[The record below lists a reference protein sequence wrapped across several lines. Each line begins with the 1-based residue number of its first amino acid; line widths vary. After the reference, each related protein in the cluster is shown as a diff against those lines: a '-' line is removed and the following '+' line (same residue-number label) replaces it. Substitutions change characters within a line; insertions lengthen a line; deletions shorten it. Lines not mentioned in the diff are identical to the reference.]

1 MATDSRTLKLAI
13 LGEVK
18 DLSASLNKGTAE
30 VQTFGDKITKFGKVA
45 GAAFAAAG
53 VAAVAYAGKLAVDGV
68 KAAIEDEAA
77 QLRLAASLKNV
88 TGATDAQIAATEDYI
103 LKTSLANG
111 VTDEELRPSLDRLVR
126 STKDVAEAQKLQS
139 LALDIA
145 AATGKSLTQVSE
157 SLAKAHDG
165 NFGSLKRLGV
175 SIDENIIKS
184 KDFDAATA
192 VLAKTFKD
200 QASIQADTFDGK
212 MRRLKVAFDEGKE
225 TVGGFIL
232 DAITPMVS
240 LFVNKAIPAISEFA
254 ANFKDNVLPILK
266 SVWDFIKGLF
276 TPIIEGVREAFANV
290 SEAVSNNSTEL
301 NKFLVF
307 VKAIYE
313 FGKTYLAPF
322 IGEVLGAAFKVLG
335 VAISGVIGFF
345 STLVGLIDKAYKALV
360 AFVNFIKN
368 NPVTQGIAG
377 VFGGG
382 RASGGPVSAG
392 TTYLVGE
399 NGPELFTSSSSGTII
414 PNGAM
419 GGSGTTV
426 NITVNGAL
434 DPISTAR
441 QIANLLNREATI
453 NGSFNRVGSSLLVGA

>member
-18 DLSASLNKGTAE
+18 DLSASLNKGTSE
-30 VQTFGDKITKFGKVA
+30 VQSFGDKLSKFGKIA
-45 GAAFAAAG
+45 GAAFLAAG
-53 VAAVAYAGKLAVDGV
+53 AAAVAYAGKLAVDGV

-77 QLRLAASLKNV
+77 QLRLAASLRNV

-103 LKTSLANG
+103 LKTALANG
-111 VTDEELRPSLDRLVR
+111 VTDDELRPSLDRLTR
-126 STKDVAEAQKLQS
+126 STKSVEEAQKLQT
-139 LALDIA
+139 LALDIS

-192 VLAKTFKD
+192 VLASTFKN

-240 LFVNKAIPAISEFA
+240 LFVDKAIPTIAEFA
-254 ANFKDNVLPILK
+254 GNLKENVLPILK
-266 SVWDFIKGLF
+266 SVWEFVSGFF
-276 TPIIEGVREAFANV
+276 TPIVEGIREAFANV
-290 SEAVSNNSTEL
+290 SKAVGNNSTEL

-307 VKAIYE
+307 AKAVFE

-322 IGEVLGAAFKVLG
+322 IGEVLGAAFKLLG
-335 VAISGVIGFF
+335 VAISGVIKLF
-345 STLVGLIDKAYKALV
+345 STLVGLITSAYNGLV
-360 AFVNFIKN
+360 AFVNFVKKN
-368 NPVTQGIAG
+368 PITQGIG
-377 VFGGG
+377 GLFGGG
-382 RASGGPVSAG
+382 RAAGGPVSAG

-399 NGPELFTSSSSGTII
+399 AGPELFTSSTSGTII
-414 PNGAM
+414 PNNAM
-419 GGSGTTV
+419 GGGNTV
-426 NITVNGAL
+426 NITVNGAI

-441 QIANLLNREATI
+441 QIANILNREATI
-453 NGSFNRVGSSLLVGA
+453 SGSFNRVGSSLLVGA

>member
-1 MATDSRTLKLAI
+1 MAIDSRTLKLAI

-18 DLSASLNKGTAE
+18 DLSASLNKGTTE

-45 GAAFAAAG
+45 GAAFLAAG

-88 TGATDAQIAATEDYI
+88 TGATDATIAATEDYI

-126 STKDVAEAQKLQS
+126 ATKDVAEAQKLQS
-139 LALDIA
+139 LALDIS

-192 VLAKTFKD
+192 VLASTFKN
-200 QASIQADTFDGK
+200 QASIQADTFNGK
-212 MRRLKVAFDEGKE
+212 MNRLKVAFDEGKE

-240 LFVNKAIPAISEFA
+240 LFVDKAIPAISEFA
-254 ANFKDNVLPILK
+254 GNLKENVLPILI
-266 SVWDFIKGLF
+266 SVYEFVKGLF
-276 TPIIEGVREAFANV
+276 SPIIEGIREAFSKV
-290 SEAVSNNSTEL
+290 SDELGKNSTEL

-307 VKAIYE
+307 AKAIYE
-313 FGKTYLAPF
+313 FTKTYLAPF

-335 VAISGVIGFF
+335 VAISSVIGFF
-345 STLVGLIDKAYKALV
+345 STLVKIIDKAFNALV
-360 AFVNFIKN
+360 AFVNFIRN

-377 VFGGG
+377 LFGGG
-382 RASGGPVSAG
+382 RAMGGPVSAG

-399 NGPELFTSSSSGTII
+399 NGPELFTSSTSGTII

-419 GGSGTTV
+419 GGNTV
-426 NITVNGAL
+426 NITVNGAV
-434 DPISTAR
+434 DPIATAR

>member
-18 DLSASLNKGTAE
+18 DLSASLTKGSSE
-30 VQTFGDKITKFGKVA
+30 VQTFGDKISKFGKIA
-45 GAAFAAAG
+45 GAAFLAAG
-53 VAAVAYAGKLAVDGV
+53 AAAVAYAGKLAVDGV
-68 KAAIEDEAA
+68 KSAIEDEAA

-192 VLAKTFKD
+192 VLASTFRD
-200 QASIQADTFDGK
+200 QASIQADTFNGK
-212 MRRLKVAFDEGKE
+212 MNRLKVAFDEGKE

-232 DAITPMVS
+232 DAITPMVT
-240 LFVNKAIPAISEFA
+240 LFVDQAIPAISEFA
-254 ANFKDNVLPILK
+254 GNLKENVLPILI
-266 SVWDFIKGLF
+266 SVYEFVKGLF
-276 TPIIEGVREAFANV
+276 TPIIEGIRKAFANV
-290 SEAVSNNSTEL
+290 SNALVENSTEL

-307 VKAIYE
+307 AKAIYE

-322 IGEVLGAAFKVLG
+322 IGEILGAAFQVLG
-335 VAISGVIGFF
+335 VAISSVIGFF
-345 STLVGLIDKAYKALV
+345 STLVSVIDKAYKALV

-382 RASGGPVSAG
+382 RAAGGPVSAG

-399 NGPELFTSSSSGTII
+399 NGPELFTSSTSGTII

-419 GGSGTTV
+419 GGNTV

-434 DPISTAR
+434 DPIATAR

>member
-18 DLSASLNKGTAE
+18 DLSASLNKGTTE

-111 VTDEELRPSLDRLVR
+111 VTDEQLRPSLDRLTR
-126 STKDVAEAQKLQS
+126 STKSVEEAQKLQS

-192 VLAKTFKD
+192 VLASTFKD
-200 QASIQADTFDGK
+200 QASIQADTFNGK
-212 MRRLKVAFDEGKE
+212 MNRLKVAFDEGKE

-240 LFVNKAIPAISEFA
+240 IFVDKAIPAISEFA
-254 ANFKDNVLPILK
+254 GNVKDNVLPIL
-266 SVWDFIKGLF
+266 VAVYEFVKGLF
-276 TPIIEGVREAFANV
+276 TPIIEGIREAFSKV
-290 SEAVSNNSTEL
+290 SDELGKNSTEL

-307 VKAIYE
+307 AKAIYE
-313 FGKTYLAPF
+313 FAKTYLAPF

-335 VAISGVIGFF
+335 VAISAVINLF
-345 STLVGLIDKAYKALV
+345 SSLVNLIDRAYKGLV

-399 NGPELFTSSSSGTII
+399 NGPELFTSSTSGTII
-414 PNGAM
+414 PNQGGM
-419 GGSGTTV
+419 GGNTF

-434 DPISTAR
+434 DSEGTAR
-441 QIANLLNREATI
+441 TIVNILNRSQAR
-453 NGSFNRVGSSLLVGA
+453 GSLGAGAFA

>member
-18 DLSASLNKGTAE
+18 DLSASLTKGTND
-30 VQTFGDKITKFGKVA
+30 VQTFGDKLTKFGKIA
-45 GAAFAAAG
+45 GAAFLAAG
-53 VAAVAYAGKLAVDGV
+53 AAAVAYAGKLAVDGV
-68 KAAIEDEAA
+68 KSAIEDEAA

-103 LKTSLANG
+103 LQTSLAFG
-111 VTDEELRPSLDRLVR
+111 VTDEDLRPSLDRLAR
-126 STKDVAEAQKLQS
+126 STKSVEEAQKLQS

-145 AATGKSLTQVSE
+145 AGTGKSLTQVSE

-165 NFGSLKRLGV
+165 NFGALKRLGV

-192 VLAKTFKD
+192 VLASTFKD
-200 QASIQADTFDGK
+200 QASIQADTFNGK
-212 MRRLKVAFDEGKE
+212 MNRLKVAFDEGKE

-240 LFVNKAIPAISEFA
+240 LFVDKAIPTIAEFA
-254 ANFKDNVLPILK
+254 GNLKDNVLPILT
-266 SVWDFIKGLF
+266 SIYEFVKGFF
-276 TPIIEGVREAFANV
+276 TPIVEGIREAFANV
-290 SEAVSNNSTEL
+290 SKAVSNNSTEL
-301 NKFLVF
+301 NKFF
-307 VKAIYE
+307 TFAKAIFE

-345 STLVGLIDKAYKALV
+345 STLVDIIDRAYKAIV
-360 AFVNFIKN
+360 AFVNFVRN
-368 NPVTQGIAG
+368 NPVTSAVGS

-382 RASGGPVSAG
+382 RAAGGPVSAG

-399 NGPELFTSSSSGTII
+399 NGPELFTSQTSGTII
-414 PNGAM
+414 PNNKM
-419 GGSGTTV
+419 GGGNTI

-434 DPISTAR
+434 DTEGTAR
-441 QIANLLNREATI
+441 TIVDILNRSQAR
-453 NGSFNRVGSSLLVGA
+453 GSLGAGAFA

>member
-18 DLSASLNKGTAE
+18 DLSASLNKGSSE
-30 VQTFGDKITKFGKVA
+30 VQSFGDKISKFGKIA
-45 GAAFAAAG
+45 GAAFLAAG
-53 VAAVAYAGKLAVDGV
+53 AAAVAYAGKLAVDGV

-126 STKDVAEAQKLQS
+126 STKDVGEAQRLQS

-145 AATGKSLTQVSE
+145 AGTGKSLTQVSE

-165 NFGSLKRLGV
+165 NFGALKRLGV

-184 KDFDAATA
+184 KDFDGATA
-192 VLAKTFKD
+192 ALAATFKD
-200 QASIQADTFDGK
+200 QASIQADTFNGK
-212 MRRLKVAFDEGKE
+212 MNRLKRAFDEGKE

-240 LFVNKAIPAISEFA
+240 LFVDKAIPTIAKFA
-254 ANFKDNVLPILK
+254 GNLKDNVLPILT
-266 SVWDFIKGLF
+266 SIYNFIKGFF
-276 TPIIEGVREAFANV
+276 TPIVEGIREAFASV
-290 SEAVSNNSTEL
+290 SEAVDNNSTEL
-301 NKFLVF
+301 NKFF
-307 VKAIYE
+307 TFAKAIFE

-322 IGEVLGAAFKVLG
+322 IGEVLGEAFKVLG

-345 STLVGLIDKAYKALV
+345 STLVNLIDRAYSAIV
-360 AFVNFIKN
+360 AFVNFVKN
-368 NPVTQGIAG
+368 NPVTSAVGS

-382 RASGGPVSAG
+382 RANGGPVSAG

-399 NGPELFTSSSSGTII
+399 RGPELFTSGTSGTII
-414 PNGAM
+414 PNNKM
-419 GGSGTTV
+419 GGGNTI

-434 DPISTAR
+434 DTEGTAR
-441 QIANLLNREATI
+441 TIVDILNRSQAR
-453 NGSFNRVGSSLLVGA
+453 GSLGAGAFA

>member
-18 DLSASLNKGTAE
+18 DLSASLNKGSSE
-30 VQTFGDKITKFGKVA
+30 VQSFGDKISKFGKIA
-45 GAAFAAAG
+45 GAAFLAAG
-53 VAAVAYAGKLAVDGV
+53 AAAVAYAGKLAVDGV

-88 TGATDAQIAATEDYI
+88 TGATDAQIAATEEYI
-103 LKTSLANG
+103 LQTSLANG
-111 VTDEELRPSLDRLVR
+111 VTDDELRPSLDRLVR
-126 STKDVAEAQKLQS
+126 STKDVAEAQKLQT

-192 VLAKTFKD
+192 VLASTFKD

-240 LFVNKAIPAISEFA
+240 LFVDKAIPTIAKFA
-254 ANFKDNVLPILK
+254 GDLKENVLPILK
-266 SVWDFIKGLF
+266 SIWEFVSGFF
-276 TPIIEGVREAFANV
+276 TPIVEGIREAFDSV
-290 SEAVSNNSTEL
+290 SEAVDNNSTEL
-301 NKFLVF
+301 NKFARF
-307 VKAIYE
+307 IKAIYE
-313 FGKTYLAPF
+313 FGVTYLAPF

-345 STLVGLIDKAYKALV
+345 SSLVNIIDRAYNAIV
-360 AFVNFIKN
+360 SFVNFVRN
-368 NPVTQGIAG
+368 NPVTKTIGG

-382 RASGGPVSAG
+382 RAMGGPVSAG

-399 NGPELFTSSSSGTII
+399 NGPELFTSSTSGTII
-414 PNGAM
+414 PNNKM
-419 GGSGTTV
+419 GGGGSTF
-426 NITVNGAL
+426 NITVNGAI
-434 DPISTAR
+434 DSEGTAR
-441 QIANLLNREATI
+441 QIIDIINRSQARGTL
-453 NGSFNRVGSSLLVGA
+453 GSGAFA

>member
-1 MATDSRTLKLAI
+1 MASGSRTLKLSI
-13 LGEVK
+13 LADIDNLKKNLTNGSN
-18 DLSASLNKGTAE
+18 D
-30 VQTFGDKITKFGKVA
+30 VQTFGDKLTKFGKVA
-45 GAAFAAAG
+45 GAAFLAAG

-88 TGATDAQIAATEDYI
+88 TGATDATIAATEDYI

-254 ANFKDNVLPILK
+254 GNLKENVLPILL
-266 SVWDFIKGLF
+266 SVYEFVKGLF
-276 TPIIEGVREAFANV
+276 TPIIEGIREAFSRV
-290 SEAVSNNSTEL
+290 SDALGENSTEL
-301 NKFLVF
+301 NKFFVF

-313 FGKTYLAPF
+313 FVKTYFAPF

-345 STLVGLIDKAYKALV
+345 SSLVSIIDKAYKAIV
-360 AFVNFIKN
+360 AFVNFVRN

-382 RASGGPVSAG
+382 RAAGGPVSAG

-399 NGPELFTSSSSGTII
+399 NGPELFTSSTSGTII
-414 PNGAM
+414 PNGSM
-419 GGSGTTV
+419 GGNTV
-426 NITVNGAL
+426 NITVNGAI

-441 QIANLLNREATI
+441 QIANILNREATI
-453 NGSFNRVGSSLLVGA
+453 SGSFNRVGSSLLVGA

>member
-18 DLSASLNKGTAE
+18 DLSASLTKGTND
-30 VQTFGDKITKFGKVA
+30 VQSFGDKLTKFGKIA
-45 GAAFAAAG
+45 GAAFLAAG
-53 VAAVAYAGKLAVDGV
+53 AAAVAYAGKLAVDGV

-88 TGATDAQIAATEDYI
+88 TGATDATIAATEDYI
-103 LKTSLANG
+103 LQTSLATG
-111 VTDEELRPSLDRLVR
+111 VTDDELRPSLDRLVR
-126 STKDVAEAQKLQS
+126 STENVAEAQKLQS

-145 AATGKSLTQVSE
+145 AGTGKSLTQVSE

-165 NFGSLKRLGV
+165 NFGALKRLGV

-184 KDFDAATA
+184 KDFDGATAALAAT
-192 VLAKTFKD
+192 FQN
-200 QASIQADTFDGK
+200 QASIQADTFNGK
-212 MRRLKVAFDEGKE
+212 MTRLKVAFDEGKE

-240 LFVNKAIPAISEFA
+240 LFVDKAIPTISEFA
-254 ANFKDNVLPILK
+254 GNLKDNVLPILT
-266 SVWDFIKGLF
+266 SIYDFVKGFF
-276 TPIIEGVREAFANV
+276 TPIVEGIREAFASV
-290 SEAVSNNSTEL
+290 SKAVNNNSTEL
-301 NKFLVF
+301 NKFF
-307 VKAIYE
+307 TFAKAIFE

-345 STLVGLIDKAYKALV
+345 STLVSLIDKAYNGLV
-360 AFVNFIKN
+360 AFVNFVRN
-368 NPVTQGIAG
+368 NPVSSAIGG

-382 RASGGPVSAG
+382 RAAGGPVSAG

-399 NGPELFTSSSSGTII
+399 KGPELFTSQTSGTII
-414 PNGAM
+414 PNNKM
-419 GGSGTTV
+419 GGGNTI

-434 DPISTAR
+434 DTEGTAR
-441 QIANLLNREATI
+441 TIVDILNRSQAR
-453 NGSFNRVGSSLLVGA
+453 GSLGAGAFA

>member
-1 MATDSRTLKLAI
+1 MASGSRTLKLSI
-13 LGEVK
+13 LADID
-18 DLSASLNKGTAE
+18 DLKKNLSNGSND
-30 VQTFGDKITKFGKVA
+30 VQTFGDKLTKFGKIA
-45 GAAFAAAG
+45 GAAFLAAG

-103 LKTSLANG
+103 LKTELAFG

-126 STKDVAEAQKLQS
+126 STKDVAEAQKLQT

-145 AATGKSLTQVSE
+145 AGTGKNLQAVSE
-157 SLAKAHDG
+157 ALAKAHDG
-165 NFGSLKRLGV
+165 NFTALKKLGGG
-175 SIDENIIKS
+175 IDENIIKS

-192 VLAKTFKD
+192 SLAATFRD
-200 QASIQADTFDGK
+200 QATIQADTFNGK
-212 MRRLKVAFDEGKE
+212 ISRLKVAFDEGKE

-240 LFVNKAIPAISEFA
+240 LFVDKAIPAISEFA
-254 ANFKDNVLPILK
+254 SNLKENVLPILT
-266 SVWDFIKGLF
+266 SIWEFVKGLF
-276 TPIIEGVREAFANV
+276 TPIIDGVKEAFANV
-290 SEAVSNNSTEL
+290 SSAVSDNSTEL
-301 NKFLVF
+301 NKFFVF

-313 FGKTYLAPF
+313 FAKTYLAPF

-335 VAISGVIGFF
+335 VAISTVVEIF
-345 STLVGLIDKAYKALV
+345 STLVSIIDKAYKAIV
-360 AFVNFIKN
+360 AFVNFVKN
-368 NPVTQGIAG
+368 NPITQGIAS

-382 RASGGPVSAG
+382 RAAGGPVSAG

-419 GGSGTTV
+419 GGSGTTI
-426 NITVNGAL
+426 NLTVNGAL
-434 DPISTAR
+434 DAEGTAR
-441 QIANLLNREATI
+441 TIINILNRSQAR
-453 NGSFNRVGSSLLVGA
+453 GSLGSGAFA

>member
-18 DLSASLNKGTAE
+18 DLSASLNKGSAE
-30 VQTFGDKITKFGKVA
+30 VQTFGDKISKFGKVA
-45 GAAFAAAG
+45 GAAFLAAG

-88 TGATDAQIAATEDYI
+88 TGATDATIAATEDYI

-111 VTDEELRPSLDRLVR
+111 VTDDELRPSLDRLVR

-139 LALDIA
+139 LALDIS

-192 VLAKTFKD
+192 VLASTFKD
-200 QASIQADTFDGK
+200 QASIQADTFNGK
-212 MRRLKVAFDEGKE
+212 MNRLKVAFDEGKE

-240 LFVNKAIPAISEFA
+240 LFVDKAIPAISEFA
-254 ANFKDNVLPILK
+254 GNFKDNVLPILI
-266 SVWDFIKGLF
+266 SVYEFVKGLF
-276 TPIIEGVREAFANV
+276 TPIIEGIREAFANV
-290 SEAVSNNSTEL
+290 SKAVGSNSTEL

-313 FGKTYLAPF
+313 FSKTYLAPF

-345 STLVGLIDKAYKALV
+345 SNLVNVIDKAYKAIV
-360 AFVNFIKN
+360 AFVNFVKN

-399 NGPELFTSSSSGTII
+399 NGPELFTSSTAGTII
-414 PNGAM
+414 PNQGGA
-419 GGSGTTV
+419 SGNTF

-434 DPISTAR
+434 DSEGTAR
-441 QIANLLNREATI
+441 TIVNILNRSQAR
-453 NGSFNRVGSSLLVGA
+453 GSLGAGAFA

>member
-18 DLSASLNKGTAE
+18 DLSASLTKGTND
-30 VQTFGDKITKFGKVA
+30 VQSFGDKLTKFGKIA
-45 GAAFAAAG
+45 GAAFLAAG
-53 VAAVAYAGKLAVDGV
+53 AAAVAYAGKLAVDGV

-103 LKTSLANG
+103 LQTSLATG
-111 VTDEELRPSLDRLVR
+111 VTDDELRPSLDRLVR
-126 STKDVAEAQKLQS
+126 STKDVAEAQRLQS

-145 AATGKSLTQVSE
+145 AGTGKSLTQVSE

-165 NFGSLKRLGV
+165 NFGALKRLGV

-192 VLAKTFKD
+192 VLATTFKD
-200 QASIQADTFDGK
+200 QASIQADTFNGK
-212 MRRLKVAFDEGKE
+212 MNRLKVAFDEGKE

-240 LFVNKAIPAISEFA
+240 LFVDKAIPTIAEFA
-254 ANFKDNVLPILK
+254 GNLKDNVLPILT
-266 SVWDFIKGLF
+266 SIYDFVVGFF
-276 TPIIEGVREAFANV
+276 TPIVEGIREAFANV
-290 SEAVSNNSTEL
+290 SKAVSNNSTEL
-301 NKFLVF
+301 DKFGKF
-307 VKAIYE
+307 IKAIYE
-313 FGKTYLAPF
+313 FGRTYLAPF

-345 STLVGLIDKAYKALV
+345 STLVDIIDRAYRAIV
-360 AFVNFIKN
+360 SFVNFVRN
-368 NPVTQGIAG
+368 NPVTSAIGG

-382 RASGGPVSAG
+382 RAAGGPVSAG

-399 NGPELFTSSSSGTII
+399 KGPELFTSSTSGRII
-414 PNGAM
+414 PNNAM
-419 GGSGTTV
+419 GGGNTI

-434 DPISTAR
+434 DTEGTAR
-441 QIANLLNREATI
+441 TIVDILNRSQAR
-453 NGSFNRVGSSLLVGA
+453 GSLGAGAFA

>member
-18 DLSASLNKGTAE
+18 DLSASLNKGSSE
-30 VQTFGDKITKFGKVA
+30 VQSFGDKISKFGKIA
-45 GAAFAAAG
+45 GAAFLAAG
-53 VAAVAYAGKLAVDGV
+53 AAAVAYAGKLAVDGV

-103 LKTSLANG
+103 LQTSLATG
-111 VTDEELRPSLDRLVR
+111 VTDDELRPSLDRLVR
-126 STKDVAEAQKLQS
+126 STQNVSEAQKLQS

-145 AATGKSLTQVSE
+145 AGTGKSLTQVSE

-165 NFGSLKRLGV
+165 NFGALKRLGV

-184 KDFDAATA
+184 KDFDGATAALAAT
-192 VLAKTFKD
+192 FQN
-200 QASIQADTFDGK
+200 QASIQADTFNGK
-212 MRRLKVAFDEGKE
+212 MTRLKVAFDEGKE

-240 LFVNKAIPAISEFA
+240 LFVDKAIPAISEFA
-254 ANFKDNVLPILK
+254 GNLKDNVLPILT
-266 SVWDFIKGLF
+266 SVYDFVVGFF
-276 TPIIEGVREAFANV
+276 TPIVEGIREAFSNV
-290 SEAVSNNSTEL
+290 SKAVSNNSTEL
-301 NKFLVF
+301 DKFGKF
-307 VKAIYE
+307 IKAVYD
-313 FGKTYLAPF
+313 FGKTYFAPF

-345 STLVGLIDKAYKALV
+345 SNLVNLIDRAYSGIV
-360 AFVNFIKN
+360 AFVNFVRN
-368 NPVTQGIAG
+368 NPVTSAVGG

-382 RASGGPVSAG
+382 RAAGGPVSAG

-399 NGPELFTSSSSGTII
+399 KGPELFTSSTSGTII
-414 PNGAM
+414 PNNKM
-419 GGSGTTV
+419 GGGNTI

-434 DPISTAR
+434 DTEGTAR
-441 QIANLLNREATI
+441 TIVDILNRSQAR
-453 NGSFNRVGSSLLVGA
+453 GSLGAGAFA

>member
-1 MATDSRTLKLAI
+1 MASDSRTLKLAI

-18 DLSASLNKGTAE
+18 DLSASLNKGTSE
-30 VQTFGDKITKFGKVA
+30 VQTFGDKLSKFGKIA
-45 GAAFAAAG
+45 GAAFLAAG
-53 VAAVAYAGKLAVDGV
+53 AAAVAYAGKLAVDGV

-77 QLRLAASLKNV
+77 QLRLAASLRNV
-88 TGATDAQIAATEDYI
+88 TGATDETIAATEDYI
-103 LKTSLANG
+103 LKTALANG
-111 VTDEELRPSLDRLVR
+111 VTDDELRPSLDRLVR
-126 STKDVAEAQKLQS
+126 STKDVAEAQKLQT

-192 VLAKTFKD
+192 VLASTFKD

-212 MRRLKVAFDEGKE
+212 MRRLRVAFDEGKE
-225 TVGGFIL
+225 TVGAFIL

-240 LFVNKAIPAISEFA
+240 LFVDKAIPTIAEFA
-254 ANFKDNVLPILK
+254 GNLKDNVLPILTAIWEFV
-266 SVWDFIKGLF
+266 SGFF
-276 TPIIEGVREAFANV
+276 TPVVEGIREAFASV
-290 SEAVSNNSTEL
+290 SKAVGNNSTEL
-301 NKFLVF
+301 NKFF
-307 VKAIYE
+307 TFAKAIFE

-345 STLVGLIDKAYKALV
+345 STLVSLIDKAYSGLV
-360 AFVNFIKN
+360 AFVNFVKN
-368 NPVTQGIAG
+368 NPVSQKIGG

-382 RASGGPVSAG
+382 RANGGPVSAG

-399 NGPELFTSSSSGTII
+399 RGPELFTSATSGTII
-414 PNGAM
+414 PNNKM
-419 GGSGTTV
+419 GGSGNTI

-434 DPISTAR
+434 DTEGTAR
-441 QIANLLNREATI
+441 TIVDILNRSQAR
-453 NGSFNRVGSSLLVGA
+453 GSLGAGAFA

>member
-18 DLSASLNKGTAE
+18 DLSASLNKGSSE
-30 VQTFGDKITKFGKVA
+30 VQSFGDKISKFGKIA
-45 GAAFAAAG
+45 GAAFLAAG
-53 VAAVAYAGKLAVDGV
+53 AAAVAYAGKLAVDGV

-88 TGATDAQIAATEDYI
+88 TGATDAQIAATEEYI
-103 LKTSLANG
+103 LQTSLANG
-111 VTDEELRPSLDRLVR
+111 VTDDELRPSLDRLVR

-192 VLAKTFKD
+192 VLASTFKD

-240 LFVNKAIPAISEFA
+240 LFVDKAIPTIAKFA
-254 ANFKDNVLPILK
+254 GNLKENVLPILK
-266 SVWDFIKGLF
+266 SIWEFVSEFF
-276 TPIIEGVREAFANV
+276 TPIVEGIREAFDNV
-290 SEAVSNNSTEL
+290 SEAVDNNSTEL
-301 NKFLVF
+301 NKFARF
-307 VKAIYE
+307 IKAIYE
-313 FGKTYLAPF
+313 FGVTYLAPF

-345 STLVGLIDKAYKALV
+345 SSLVNIIDRAYNAIV
-360 AFVNFIKN
+360 SFVNFVRN
-368 NPVTQGIAG
+368 NPVTKTIGG

-382 RASGGPVSAG
+382 RAAGGPVSAG

-399 NGPELFTSSSSGTII
+399 NGPELFTSSTSGNII

-419 GGSGTTV
+419 GGGNTI

-434 DPISTAR
+434 DTEGTAR
-441 QIANLLNREATI
+441 TIVDILNRSQAR
-453 NGSFNRVGSSLLVGA
+453 GSLGAGAFA

>member
-18 DLSASLNKGTAE
+18 DLSASLNKGSAE
-30 VQTFGDKITKFGKVA
+30 VQTFGDKISKFGKVA
-45 GAAFAAAG
+45 GAAFLAAG

-88 TGATDAQIAATEDYI
+88 TGATDATIAATEDYI

-111 VTDEELRPSLDRLVR
+111 VTDDELRPSLDRLVR

-139 LALDIA
+139 LALDIS

-192 VLAKTFKD
+192 VLASTFKD
-200 QASIQADTFDGK
+200 QASIQADTFNGK
-212 MRRLKVAFDEGKE
+212 MNRLKVAFDEGKE

-240 LFVNKAIPAISEFA
+240 LFVDKAIPTISKFA
-254 ANFKDNVLPILK
+254 GNLKENVLPILV
-266 SVWDFIKGLF
+266 SIYEFVKGF
-276 TPIIEGVREAFANV
+276 FSPIIEGIREAFSKV
-290 SEAVSNNSTEL
+290 SEAVGENSTEL
-301 NKFLVF
+301 SKFFVF
-307 VKAIYE
+307 VKAIFE
-313 FGKTYLAPF
+313 FVKTYFAPF

-345 STLVGLIDKAYKALV
+345 SSLVNIIDRAYNAIV
-360 AFVNFIKN
+360 AFVSFVRN
-368 NPVTQGIAG
+368 NPITKAVGG

-382 RASGGPVSAG
+382 RAAGGPVSAG

-399 NGPELFTSSSSGTII
+399 NGPELFTSSTSGSII

-419 GGSGTTV
+419 GGNTV
-426 NITVNGAL
+426 NITVNGAI

-441 QIANLLNREATI
+441 QIANILNREATI
-453 NGSFNRVGSSLLVGA
+453 SGSFNRVGSSLLVGA

>member
-18 DLSASLNKGTAE
+18 DLSASLNKGSAE
-30 VQTFGDKITKFGKVA
+30 VQTFGDKISKFGKVA
-45 GAAFAAAG
+45 GAAFLAAG

-68 KAAIEDEAA
+68 KSAIEDEAA

-88 TGATDAQIAATEDYI
+88 TGATDATIAATEDYI

-192 VLAKTFKD
+192 VLASTFKD
-200 QASIQADTFDGK
+200 QASIQADTFNGK
-212 MRRLKVAFDEGKE
+212 MNRLKVAFAEGKE

-240 LFVNKAIPAISEFA
+240 LFVDKAIPAIADFA
-254 ANFKDNVLPILK
+254 GNLKENVLPILK
-266 SVWDFIKGLF
+266 SVYDFVKGLF
-276 TPIIEGVREAFANV
+276 SPIIEGIREAFSKV
-290 SEAVSNNSTEL
+290 SDELGKNSTEL
-301 NKFLVF
+301 SKFLVF
-307 VKAIYE
+307 AKAIYE
-313 FGKTYLAPF
+313 FAKTYLAPF

-335 VAISGVIGFF
+335 VAISAVINLF
-345 STLVGLIDKAYKALV
+345 SSLVNLIDRAYKGLV

-382 RASGGPVSAG
+382 RAAGGPVSAG

-399 NGPELFTSSSSGTII
+399 NGPELFTSSTSGTII

-419 GGSGTTV
+419 GGNTV
-426 NITVNGAL
+426 NITVNGAI

-441 QIANLLNREATI
+441 QIANILNREATI
-453 NGSFNRVGSSLLVGA
+453 SGSFNRVGSSLLVGA

>member
-18 DLSASLNKGTAE
+18 DLSASLNKGSAE
-30 VQTFGDKITKFGKVA
+30 VQTFGDKISKFGKIA
-45 GAAFAAAG
+45 GAAFLAAG

-111 VTDEELRPSLDRLVR
+111 VTDEQLRPSLDRLVR

-192 VLAKTFKD
+192 VLASTFQN
-200 QASIQADTFDGK
+200 QASIQADTFNGK
-212 MRRLKVAFDEGKE
+212 MNRLKVAFDEGKE

-240 LFVNKAIPAISEFA
+240 LFVDKAIPTISDFA
-254 ANFKDNVLPILK
+254 GNLKENVLPILV
-266 SVWDFIKGLF
+266 SVYEFVKGLF
-276 TPIIEGVREAFANV
+276 TPIIEGIREAFAKV
-290 SEAVSNNSTEL
+290 SESVNNNSTEL

-313 FGKTYLAPF
+313 FSKTYLAPF

-345 STLVGLIDKAYKALV
+345 SSLVSIIDRAYKAIV
-360 AFVNFIKN
+360 SFVNFVRN
-368 NPVTQGIAG
+368 NPVTAAVGS

-382 RASGGPVSAG
+382 RAAGGPVSAG

-399 NGPELFTSSSSGTII
+399 NGPELFTSSMSGTII
-414 PNGAM
+414 PNQSGM
-419 GGSGTTV
+419 GGNTF

-434 DPISTAR
+434 DSEGTAR
-441 QIANLLNREATI
+441 TIVNILNRSQAR
-453 NGSFNRVGSSLLVGA
+453 GSLGAGAFA

>member
-18 DLSASLNKGTAE
+18 DLSASLNKGTSE
-30 VQTFGDKITKFGKVA
+30 VQTFGDKLSKFGKIA
-45 GAAFAAAG
+45 GAAFLAAG
-53 VAAVAYAGKLAVDGV
+53 AAAVAYAGKLAVDGV

-88 TGATDAQIAATEDYI
+88 TGATDETIAATEDYI
-103 LKTSLANG
+103 LKTALANG
-111 VTDEELRPSLDRLVR
+111 VTDDELRPSLDRLVR
-126 STKDVAEAQKLQS
+126 STKDVAEAQKLQT
-139 LALDIA
+139 LALDIS
-145 AATGKSLTQVSE
+145 AATGKSLTTVSE

-184 KDFDAATA
+184 KDFEAATA
-192 VLAKTFKD
+192 VMAATFRD

-240 LFVNKAIPAISEFA
+240 LFVDKAIPTIAEFA
-254 ANFKDNVLPILK
+254 GNLKDNVLPILT
-266 SVWDFIKGLF
+266 SIWEFVSGFF
-276 TPIIEGVREAFANV
+276 TPVVEGIREAFANV
-290 SEAVSNNSTEL
+290 SKAVGNNSTEM
-301 NKFLVF
+301 NKFF
-307 VKAIYE
+307 TFAKAIFE

-322 IGEVLGAAFKVLG
+322 IGEVLGGAFKVLG
-335 VAISGVIGFF
+335 VAISAVISLF
-345 STLVGLIDKAYKALV
+345 SSLVNLIDRAYKGLV
-360 AFVNFIKN
+360 AFVNFVKN
-368 NPVTQGIAG
+368 NPVSQGIAG

-399 NGPELFTSSSSGTII
+399 NGPELFTSATSGTII
-414 PNGAM
+414 PNNKIGG
-419 GGSGTTV
+419 GGSTF
-426 NITVNGAL
+426 NITVNGAI
-434 DPISTAR
+434 DSEGTAR
-441 QIANLLNREATI
+441 QIIDLINRSQARGTL
-453 NGSFNRVGSSLLVGA
+453 GSGAFA

>member
-18 DLSASLNKGTAE
+18 DLSASLNKGTTE

-111 VTDEELRPSLDRLVR
+111 VTDEQLRPSLDRLVR

-192 VLAKTFKD
+192 VLAATFKD
-200 QASIQADTFDGK
+200 QASIQADTFNGK
-212 MRRLKVAFDEGKE
+212 MNRLKVALDEGKE
-225 TVGGFIL
+225 TVVGFIL

-240 LFVNKAIPAISEFA
+240 LFVDKAIPAISEFA
-254 ANFKDNVLPILK
+254 SNLKENVQPIVQFLYEFFKN
-266 SVWDFIKGLF
+266 LF

-290 SEAVSNNSTEL
+290 SEAVKNNSVEL
-301 NKFLVF
+301 NKFITF
-307 VKAIYE
+307 VKAVYE
-313 FGKTYLAPF
+313 FGKTYQLH
-322 IGEVLGAAFKVLG
+322 K
-335 VAISGVIGFF
+335 
-345 STLVGLIDKAYKALV
+345 Y
-360 AFVNFIKN
+360 
-368 NPVTQGIAG
+368 
-377 VFGGG
+377 
-382 RASGGPVSAG
+382 RWH
-392 TTYLVGE
+392 
-399 NGPELFTSSSSGTII
+399 
-414 PNGAM
+414 
-419 GGSGTTV
+419 
-426 NITVNGAL
+426 
-434 DPISTAR
+434 
-441 QIANLLNREATI
+441 
-453 NGSFNRVGSSLLVGA
+453 

>member
-18 DLSASLNKGTAE
+18 DLSASLNKGTTE

-111 VTDEELRPSLDRLVR
+111 VTDEQLRPSLDRLVR

-192 VLAKTFKD
+192 VLASTFKD
-200 QASIQADTFDGK
+200 QASIQADTFNGK
-212 MRRLKVAFDEGKE
+212 MNRLKVAFDEGKE

-240 LFVNKAIPAISEFA
+240 LFVDKAIPAISEFA
-254 ANFKDNVLPILK
+254 SNLKENVQPIVQFLYEFFKN
-266 SVWDFIKGLF
+266 LF

-290 SEAVSNNSTEL
+290 SEAVKNNSVEL
-301 NKFLVF
+301 NKFITF
-307 VKAIYE
+307 VKAVYE
-313 FGKTYLAPF
+313 FGKTYLAPLV
-322 IGEVLGAAFKVLG
+322 GEILGGAFKVLG

-345 STLVGLIDKAYKALV
+345 STLVNIIDKAFKALV

-382 RASGGPVSAG
+382 RAAGGPVSAG

-399 NGPELFTSSSSGTII
+399 NGPELFTSSTSGTII

-419 GGSGTTV
+419 GGNTV
-426 NITVNGAL
+426 NITVNGAI

-441 QIANLLNREATI
+441 QIANILNREATI
-453 NGSFNRVGSSLLVGA
+453 SGSFNRVGSSLLVGA

>member
-18 DLSASLNKGTAE
+18 DLSASLNKGTTE
-30 VQTFGDKITKFGKVA
+30 VQTFGDKITKFGKIA

-192 VLAKTFKD
+192 VLASTFKD

-212 MRRLKVAFDEGKE
+212 MKRLNVAFQEGKE

-232 DAITPMVS
+232 DAITPMIS
-240 LFVNKAIPAISEFA
+240 IFVDKAIPTISKFA
-254 ANFKDNVLPILK
+254 SNLKDNVLPILT
-266 SVWDFIKGLF
+266 SIWEFVQNLF
-276 TPIIEGVREAFANV
+276 TPIIDGLKSAFDSV
-290 SEAVSNNSTEL
+290 STALSDNSVEL
-301 NKFLVF
+301 GKFMTF

-313 FGKTYLAPF
+313 FVNTYLAPF

-335 VAISGVIGFF
+335 VAISSVIGFF
-345 STLVGLIDKAYKALV
+345 STLVGIIDKAYKAIV

-368 NPVTQGIAG
+368 NPVTQGIAS

>member
-1 MATDSRTLKLAI
+1 MASDSRTLKLAI

-18 DLSASLNKGTAE
+18 DLSASLNKGTSE
-30 VQTFGDKITKFGKVA
+30 VQTFGDKLSKFGKIA
-45 GAAFAAAG
+45 GAAFLAAG
-53 VAAVAYAGKLAVDGV
+53 AAAVAYAGKLAVDGV

-88 TGATDAQIAATEDYI
+88 TGATDAQIAATEEYI
-103 LKTSLANG
+103 LQTSLANG
-111 VTDEELRPSLDRLVR
+111 VTDDELRPSLDRLVR
-126 STKDVAEAQKLQS
+126 STKNVAEAQKLQS

-192 VLAKTFKD
+192 VLASTFKD

-240 LFVNKAIPAISEFA
+240 LFVDKAIPTIAEFA
-254 ANFKDNVLPILK
+254 GNLKDNVLPILT
-266 SVWDFIKGLF
+266 SIWEFVSGFF
-276 TPIIEGVREAFANV
+276 TPVVEGIREAFANV
-290 SEAVSNNSTEL
+290 SKAVGNNSTEM

-307 VKAIYE
+307 AKAIFE
-313 FGKTYLAPF
+313 FAKTYLAPF

-345 STLVGLIDKAYKALV
+345 SSLVNIIDRAYSAIV
-360 AFVNFIKN
+360 SFVNFVRN
-368 NPVTQGIAG
+368 NPVTKTIGG

-382 RASGGPVSAG
+382 RANGGPVSAG

-399 NGPELFTSSSSGTII
+399 RGPELFTSATSGTII
-414 PNGAM
+414 PNNKMA
-419 GGSGTTV
+419 GGGNTI

-434 DPISTAR
+434 DSEGTAR
-441 QIANLLNREATI
+441 TIVDILNRSQAR
-453 NGSFNRVGSSLLVGA
+453 GSLGAGAFA

>member
-1 MATDSRTLKLAI
+1 MASGSRTLKLSI
-13 LGEVK
+13 LADID
-18 DLSASLNKGTAE
+18 DLKKNLNTGSSD
-30 VQTFGDKITKFGKVA
+30 VQTFGDKLTKFGKVA

-240 LFVNKAIPAISEFA
+240 LFVDKAIPAISEFA

-382 RASGGPVSAG
+382 RAAGGPVSAG

-399 NGPELFTSSSSGTII
+399 NGPELFTSSTSGTII

>member
-18 DLSASLNKGTAE
+18 DLSASLNKGSAE
-30 VQTFGDKITKFGKVA
+30 VQTFGDKISKFGKVA
-45 GAAFAAAG
+45 GAAFLAAG

-111 VTDEELRPSLDRLVR
+111 VTDDELRPSLDRLVR

-192 VLAKTFKD
+192 VLASTFKD
-200 QASIQADTFDGK
+200 QASIQADTFNGK
-212 MRRLKVAFDEGKE
+212 MNRLKVAFDEGKE

-240 LFVNKAIPAISEFA
+240 LFVDKAIPAISEFA
-254 ANFKDNVLPILK
+254 GNLKENVLPILI
-266 SVWDFIKGLF
+266 SVYEFVKGLF
-276 TPIIEGVREAFANV
+276 SPIIEGIREAFSKV
-290 SEAVSNNSTEL
+290 SDELSKNSTEL
-301 NKFLVF
+301 NKFLGF
-307 VKAIYE
+307 AKAIYE
-313 FGKTYLAPF
+313 FAKTFLAPF
-322 IGEVLGAAFKVLG
+322 IGEVLGAAFKILG
-335 VAISGVIGFF
+335 VAISAVINLF
-345 STLVGLIDKAYKALV
+345 SSLVNLIDRAYKGLV

-382 RASGGPVSAG
+382 RAAGGPVSAG

-399 NGPELFTSSSSGTII
+399 NGPELFTSSTSGTII
-414 PNGAM
+414 PNGSM
-419 GGSGTTV
+419 GGNTV
-426 NITVNGAL
+426 NITVNGAI

-441 QIANLLNREATI
+441 QIANILNREATI
-453 NGSFNRVGSSLLVGA
+453 SGSFNRVGSSLLVGA

>member
-18 DLSASLNKGTAE
+18 DLSASLNKGTTE
-30 VQTFGDKITKFGKVA
+30 VQTFGDKITKFGKIA

-111 VTDEELRPSLDRLVR
+111 VTDDQLRPSLDRLVR

-192 VLAKTFKD
+192 VLASTFQN

-240 LFVNKAIPAISEFA
+240 IFVDKAIPAISEFA
-254 ANFKDNVLPILK
+254 GNVKDNVLPIL
-266 SVWDFIKGLF
+266 VAVYEFVKGLF
-276 TPIIEGVREAFANV
+276 TPIIEGVREAFASV
-290 SEAVSNNSTEL
+290 SEAVGNNSTEL
-301 NKFLVF
+301 NKFF
-307 VKAIYE
+307 KFISAIYE

-345 STLVGLIDKAYKALV
+345 SNLVNLIDKAYKAIV
-360 AFVNFIKN
+360 TFVNFVRN
-368 NPVTQGIAG
+368 NPVTQGIAS

-382 RASGGPVSAG
+382 RAAGGPVSAG

-399 NGPELFTSSSSGTII
+399 NGPELFTSSTSGTII
-414 PNGAM
+414 PNNAM
-419 GGSGTTV
+419 GGGGSTF
-426 NITVNGAL
+426 NITVNGAI
-434 DPISTAR
+434 DSEGTAR
-441 QIANLLNREATI
+441 QIIDLINRSQARGTL
-453 NGSFNRVGSSLLVGA
+453 GSGAFA

>member
-18 DLSASLNKGTAE
+18 DLSASLNKGTSE
-30 VQTFGDKITKFGKVA
+30 VQTFGDKLSKFGKIA
-45 GAAFAAAG
+45 GAAFLAAG
-53 VAAVAYAGKLAVDGV
+53 AAAVAYAGKLAVDGV

-88 TGATDAQIAATEDYI
+88 TGATDETIAATEDYI
-103 LKTSLANG
+103 LKTALANG
-111 VTDEELRPSLDRLVR
+111 VTDDELRPSLDRLVR
-126 STKDVAEAQKLQS
+126 STKDVAEAQKLQT
-139 LALDIA
+139 LALDIS
-145 AATGKSLTQVSE
+145 AATGKSLTTVSE

-184 KDFDAATA
+184 KDFEAATA
-192 VLAKTFKD
+192 VMAATFRD

-240 LFVNKAIPAISEFA
+240 LFVDKAIPTIAEFA
-254 ANFKDNVLPILK
+254 GNLKDNVLPILT
-266 SVWDFIKGLF
+266 SIWEFVSGFF
-276 TPIIEGVREAFANV
+276 TPVVEGIREAFANV
-290 SEAVSNNSTEL
+290 SKAVGNNSTEM
-301 NKFLVF
+301 NKFF
-307 VKAIYE
+307 TFAKAIFE

-322 IGEVLGAAFKVLG
+322 IGEVLGGAFKVLG
-335 VAISGVIGFF
+335 VAISAVISLF
-345 STLVGLIDKAYKALV
+345 SSLVNLIDRAYKGLV
-360 AFVNFIKN
+360 AFVNFVKN
-368 NPVTQGIAG
+368 NPVSQGIAG

-399 NGPELFTSSSSGTII
+399 NGPELFTSATSGTII
-414 PNGAM
+414 PNNKM
-419 GGSGTTV
+419 GGGGSTF
-426 NITVNGAL
+426 NITVNGAI
-434 DPISTAR
+434 DSEGTAR
-441 QIANLLNREATI
+441 QIIDLINRSQARGTL
-453 NGSFNRVGSSLLVGA
+453 GSGAFA